1 MLELLVAG
9 LWACLI
15 PFSAWFFLT
24 TRKRERKHEEVQ
36 DRFTGL
42 YNSSKDAIGF
52 ASLDGMLLDVNDS
65 FCKLTGYSK
74 EELLTGKRYQ
84 DITPKEYEEYEAKT
98 IERILRTGEPAEYE
112 KEFIRK
118 DGFSVPILLTAFVV
132 KGIDGKTLGV
142 AVIIKDITE
151 RRKAEEA
158 LKDSEEMLR
167 NVFAA
172 SPNAIIVTDL
182 NGNIVDCNQATVD
195 LHGYQSR
202 EGLIGKNVLEFVA
215 KKDHKKAIEN
225 LKKTFEQGSAKNL
238 EYTFLTKDGC
248 EFSGELSASAVRD
261 ASGKPEYFVAITKD
275 ITEQKILQEKLIISE
290 KLAAIGQLASAVGHE
305 IRNPLGVIRNSTY
318 FLNMKLK
325 DNTDE
330 KVMKHLKILEN
341 EVNSANLIISDLLD
355 FARKKLPVLEPVNLN
370 NILISALSSILIPE
384 NIRVTTELGEIPQM
398 LLDPE
403 QVRRV
408 FLNIALNAVQAMPE
422 GGKLTT
428 QTSKHDDSVEI
439 TFTDTGVGI
448 QKENMEKLFT
458 PLFSTKAKGVGLGLS
473 ICKQIVEGHGGNI
486 TVKSTAGEGSTFTV
500 RLPISLKEK
509 SDEKSALAAAL
520 TV

>member
-1 MLELLVAG
+1 MLELIVVVGAWVFLA
-9 LWACLI
+9 AYT
-15 PFSAWFFLT
+15 AWFLSSVK
-24 TRKRERKHEEVQ
+24 RRERERAKFYE
-36 DRFTGL
+36 RFVGI
-42 YNSSKDAIGF
+42 YNSSKDAIGY
-52 ASLDGMLLDVNDS
+52 ASLDGVLLDVNDS

-74 EELLTGKRYQ
+74 EELLTRKRFQ

-172 SPNAIIVTDL
+172 SPNAIIITDL

-215 KKDHKKAIEN
+215 KKDHKRAIEN

-248 EFSGELSASAVRD
+248 EFSGELSASAVMD

-275 ITEQKILQEKLIISE
+275 ITEQKLLQEKLIISE

-330 KVMKHLKILEN
+330 KVMKHLKILER
-341 EVNSANLIISDLLD
+341 EVNSADLLISDLLD
-355 FARKKLPVLEPVNLN
+355 FARKKPPALEPTDLN
-370 NILISALSSILIPE
+370 NVVMDVLSCIFIPE
-384 NIRVTTELGEIPQM
+384 NIKVTTELCEIPPM
-398 LLDPE
+398 LLDRE
-403 QVRRV
+403 QIQRV
-408 FLNIALNAVQAMPE
+408 VLNLTLNAVQAMPE
-422 GGKLTT
+422 GGKLLI
-428 QTSKHDDSVEI
+428 QTSKHFDSVEI
-439 TFTDTGVGI
+439 AFTDTGVGI
-448 QKENMEKLFT
+448 SKENMEKLFT
-458 PLFSTKAKGVGLGLS
+458 PLFSTKAKGLGLGLS
-473 ICKQIVEGHGGNI
+473 ICKQIVEGHDGNI
-486 TVKSTAGEGSTFTV
+486 TVQSTVGEGSTFTV
-500 RLPISLKEK
+500 KLPMLVKK
-509 SDEKSALAAAL
+509 TVDEKSAFAA
-520 TV
+520 

>member
-1 MLELLVAG
+1 
-9 LWACLI
+9 
-15 PFSAWFFLT
+15 
-24 TRKRERKHEEVQ
+24 
-36 DRFTGL
+36 
-42 YNSSKDAIGF
+42 
-52 ASLDGMLLDVNDS
+52 
-65 FCKLTGYSK
+65 
-74 EELLTGKRYQ
+74 
-84 DITPKEYEEYEAKT
+84 
-98 IERILRTGEPAEYE
+98 
-112 KEFIRK
+112 
-118 DGFSVPILLTAFVV
+118 
-132 KGIDGKTLGV
+132 
-142 AVIIKDITE
+142 
-151 RRKAEEA
+151 
-158 LKDSEEMLR
+158 MLR

-172 SPNAIIVTDL
+172 SPNAIIITDL

-215 KKDHKKAIEN
+215 KKDHKRAIEN

-275 ITEQKILQEKLIISE
+275 ITEQKLLQEKLIISE

-330 KVMKHLKILEN
+330 KVMKHLKILEK

-355 FARKKLPVLEPVNLN
+355 FARKKLAVLELVDVN
-370 NILISALSSILIPE
+370 NILISALSSILVPE
-384 NIRVTTELGEIPQM
+384 NIIVTTELGEIPPM

-422 GGKLTT
+422 GGKLKT

-448 QKENMEKLFT
+448 RKEIMEKLFT

-486 TVKSTAGEGSTFTV
+486 TVKSIAGEGSTFTV
-500 RLPISLKEK
+500 RLPIRVKENG
-509 SDEKSALAAAL
+509 DEKSAFAAAL